1 MSRRQRPRPLPALL
15 LVLLLLPTVSAGDSP
30 SPPWA
35 AGREVRV
42 ATAPSLRPLPP
53 ALADTAPLPTL
64 AHGYA
69 TLVARHSQLRFT
81 EHPYPST
88 DASVAAVCQGQA
100 DLVLVIGA
108 VRPLHQPCAG
118 LVASAPFR
126 GGKTVL
132 AGRSGG
138 RLPHDVAQLDGRTL
152 AVVNGGPYA
161 EWLQVHHPEL
171 HLLHLP
177 DRHATLVAVE
187 TGVADVAI
195 GLESTLQPMIRRHFG
210 GTLQLQPFES
220 AFSTDLY
227 LIVRSID
234 RQLLARIDQALHDI
248 TLEEHAGLLQL
259 WARQALPASIQR
271 MFDQMRMPPPHWLL
285 ALTALLA
292 GLPILWHVAARR
304 TKRERRRDARAAGMV
319 SHEMRNSAQAMLMSI
334 DLLGRSPLANGQR
347 ELLAAATAAG
357 RSLRSLLN
365 RSLDFSRLAGGSFR
379 PRAGAC
385 NVASLCRQSLD
396 AIRPQARLKGLQLRF
411 DCTPDPVPVVALDA
425 EALRQIVDNLLGNAV
440 KFTDVGGIELRVQ
453 LAPPIEP
460 RALVL
465 DVIDSGIGIDTRHI
479 GHLFRAFQQGEGGQ
493 MRGGSGLGLSIAREL
508 ARAMRGDLTVH
519 SVVGRGSRFTLCLPV
534 QPAGSDVVVPDEA
547 ALGCPLAGL
556 DLLLVEDHPLN
567 RQIIAEQL
575 RRLGASVH
583 AVADAADALAEQS
596 RAPRPVVLMDIGLQ
610 GMDGYTLARQLR
622 GQARG
627 PLRLVALSARTGRR
641 HVARSR
647 KAGFD
652 AMLTKPL
659 QVTPLLQALQLT
671 PITGDASPN
680 PVAALGPAHLADIH
694 GELTGIERALADR
707 DARAMRHHAHR
718 LQGTLQICGAADQA
732 EIAADLWEL
741 GHDTAPDWIDAR
753 RLLQV
758 LWHWHGSR
766 TAETMPAN

>member
-1 MSRRQRPRPLPALL
+1 VSRRHRLRFAPALL
-15 LVLLLLPTVSAGDSP
+15 LALLLLPTVSAGDAS
-30 SPPWA
+30 SQRWA

-42 ATAPSLRPLPP
+42 ATAPSLRPLPR

-81 EHPYPST
+81 EQPYPST
-88 DASVAAVCQGQA
+88 DSSVAAVCRGDA

-108 VRPLHQPCAG
+108 VRPLHQPCAN
-118 LVASAPFR
+118 LVASTPFR

-138 RLPHDVAQLDGRTL
+138 RLPHDVAQLEGRTL

-161 EWLQVHHPEL
+161 EWLQAHHPHL
-171 HLLHLP
+171 RLLHLP

-187 TGVADVAI
+187 TGAADVAI

-227 LIVRSID
+227 LLVRSID
-234 RQLLARIDQALHDI
+234 RQLLARIDQALQDI

-259 WARQALPASIQR
+259 WGRQALPASIQR

-285 ALTALLA
+285 ALIAVLA

-304 TKRERRRDARAAGMV
+304 TRRERRRHARAAGMV

-334 DLLGRSPLANGQR
+334 DLLGRSPLASGQR

-365 RSLDFSRLAGGSFR
+365 RSMDFSRLAGGGFK
-379 PRAGAC
+379 PHVGAC
-385 NVASLCRQSLD
+385 DAASLCQQSLD

-411 DCTPDPVPVVALDA
+411 DCSPDPAPTIALDA

-440 KFTDVGGIELRVQ
+440 KFTDVGGIDLRVQ
-453 LAPPIEP
+453 LMPPVQP

-465 DVIDSGIGIDTRHI
+465 DVIDSGIGIDARHA
-479 GHLFRAFQQGEGGQ
+479 GRLFRAFQQGEDGQ

-534 QPAGSDVVVPDEA
+534 QAAGDDVAPAEDPA
-547 ALGCPLAGL
+547 AGRPLAGL
-556 DLLLVEDHPLN
+556 DLLLVEDHALN

-575 RRLGASVH
+575 RRLGANVR
-583 AVADAADALAEQS
+583 AVADAAGALDEQS
-596 RAPRPVVLMDIGLQ
+596 RSPRRIVLLDISLQ
-610 GMDGYTLARQLR
+610 GMDGYTLAQQLR
-622 GQARG
+622 SQAKG

-641 HVARSR
+641 HMARSR

-652 AMLTKPL
+652 AVLSKPL
-659 QVTPLLQALQLT
+659 QVAHLLQALQLT
-671 PITGDASPN
+671 PITGDAACTPL
-680 PVAALGPAHLADIH
+680 AALDHVHLADIR
-694 GELTGIERALADR
+694 GELTGIERALADN

-718 LQGTLQICGAADQA
+718 LQGTLQICGAAAQA
-732 EIAADLWEL
+732 DIAADLWEL
-741 GHDTAPDWIDAR
+741 GHDAAPDWIDAR

-766 TAETMPAN
+766 TAEAMPAN

>member
-1 MSRRQRPRPLPALL
+1 MSRRHRLRFAPALL
-15 LVLLLLPTVSAGDSP
+15 LALLLLPTVSAGDAP
-30 SPPWA
+30 SQRWA

-88 DASVAAVCQGQA
+88 GSSVVAVCRGDA

-108 VRPLHQPCAG
+108 VRPLHQPCAN
-118 LVASAPFR
+118 LVASTPFR
-126 GGKTVL
+126 GGRTVL
-132 AGRSGG
+132 AGRNGG
-138 RLPHDVAQLDGRTL
+138 RLPHDVAQLEGRTL

-161 EWLQVHHPEL
+161 EWLQAHHPHL
-171 HLLHLP
+171 SLLHLP

-187 TGVADVAI
+187 TGAADVAI

-227 LIVRSID
+227 LLVRSID
-234 RQLLARIDQALHDI
+234 RQLLARIDQALQDI

-285 ALTALLA
+285 ALIAVLA

-304 TKRERRRDARAAGMV
+304 TRRERRRHARAAGMV

-334 DLLGRSPLANGQR
+334 DLLGRSPLASGQR

-365 RSLDFSRLAGGSFR
+365 RSLDFSRLAGGGFK
-379 PRAGAC
+379 PHVGAC
-385 NVASLCRQSLD
+385 DVASLCQQSLD

-411 DCTPDPVPVVALDA
+411 DCSPDPAPTIALDA

-440 KFTDVGGIELRVQ
+440 KFTDVGGIDLRVQ
-453 LAPPIEP
+453 LMPPVQP

-465 DVIDSGIGIDTRHI
+465 DVIDSGIGIDARHV
-479 GHLFRAFQQGEGGQ
+479 GRLFRAFQQGEDGQ

-534 QPAGSDVVVPDEA
+534 QSASDNAAPTEDLAAGR
-547 ALGCPLAGL
+547 PLAGL
-556 DLLLVEDHPLN
+556 DLLLVEDHALN

-575 RRLGASVH
+575 RRFGASVR
-583 AVADAADALAEQS
+583 AVADAAGALDEQS
-596 RAPRPVVLMDIGLQ
+596 RSPRRIVLLDIGLQ
-610 GMDGYTLARQLR
+610 GMDGYALAQQLR
-622 GQARG
+622 SQASG

-641 HVARSR
+641 HLARSR

-652 AMLTKPL
+652 AVLTKPL
-659 QVTPLLQALQLT
+659 QVAHLLQALQLT
-671 PITGDASPN
+671 PITG
-680 PVAALGPAHLADIH
+680 VAARTPLAVLDHVHLADIR
-694 GELTGIERALADR
+694 GELEGIERALADH

-718 LQGTLQICGAADQA
+718 LQGTLQICGAAAQA
-732 EIAADLWEL
+732 DIAADLWEL
-741 GHDTAPDWIDAR
+741 GHDAATDWIDAR
-753 RLLQV
+753 RLLQQ

-766 TAETMPAN
+766 TAEAMPAN